1 MDRLTG
7 ATMDIA
13 KENIEQLKRIFPDVF
28 VEGKV
33 DFDKLRQVLGEY
45 VEESTENYSFT
56 WNGKGQALKLAQ
68 TPTTGTLRPCRED
81 SKNWDSTKNLY
92 IEGDNLE
99 VLKLLQKSYFAKV
112 KMIYIDPPY
121 NTGKDFVYKDDF
133 RDSIQNYKEI
143 TGQVDGEGKR
153 VSTNAETSGRYHT
166 DWLNMMYPRL
176 RLARNLL
183 TEDGVIFISI
193 DDNEVANLRKIC
205 DEIFGEDNFVT
216 NLIWKS
222 RSSISNDSEV
232 SRNHNHTL
240 VFCRSKEYLVFGG
253 EAIDSSEYDNPD
265 NDPRGSWKLVPI
277 DANHVG
283 GDTYYSIKNPY
294 TNVEYY
300 PPNGR
305 IWAYNQDKMNELIA
319 QNLIKFGK
327 KDDSSPKRKLF
338 YNDRIKKGDKKTPS
352 SIMEDCGTTKDGTK
366 IIMDLFEN
374 KKVFSYPK
382 SIEFIKK
389 LIEYAELKCNDFI
402 LDFFSGSST
411 TAHAVMQLNAEYNE
425 KYQFIMVQLDE
436 NLDVSLKY
444 AENEAKKVL
453 ENSIEFLDSINK
465 PHKLTEIGKERI
477 RRAGEKIKEEKGMLA
492 DELDIGFKVFKLDT
506 SNILQWQPKEEKQDL
521 EELKRQL
528 MAMGQVIATGRTD
541 LDVVYEIMLKMGLD
555 LTYPVE
561 ELTFAGK
568 KVYSVGTGALLICLA
583 DTVPLK
589 IAEEM
594 LKYKDINPELT
605 RIVFSDKSFKNDSTK
620 ISVKER
626 FTQAGFNQNA
636 FMTI

>member
-1 MDRLTG
+1 MTKLTG

-28 VEGKV
+28 TEGKV
-33 DFDKLRQVLGEY
+33 DYDKLRQVLGEY

-68 TPTTGTLRPCRED
+68 TPTAGTLRPCKED

-99 VLKLLQKSYFAKV
+99 VLKLLQKSYFGKV

-193 DDNEVANLRKIC
+193 DDNEVTNLRKIC
-205 DEIFGEDNFVT
+205 DEIFGEDNFVAQII
-216 NLIWKS
+216 L
-222 RSSISNDSEV
+222 E
-232 SRNHNHTL
+232 
-240 VFCRSKEYLVFGG
+240 
-253 EAIDSSEYDNPD
+253 
-265 NDPRGSWKLVPI
+265 NDPRARPYGAIATTHEYIVI
-277 DANHVG
+277 
-283 GDTYYSIKNPY
+283 YFKNA
-294 TNVEYY
+294 E
-300 PPNGR
+300 
-305 IWAYNQDKMNELIA
+305 NELYQLVDNNKKFDYQDENGGFDLYELRNRNIA
-319 QNLIKFGK
+319 FNVNNRPNLFYPFYLNPSNHDENGLYQIDLEYHSDWIEVFPVKSNNVQTVWRWGKEKAKANLNSILFGK
-327 KDDSSPKRKLF
+327 KNSSNGFQIVKKYREKTYSIHTVLNEKIYYTDRGTLELKSIFSNKLF
-338 YNDRIKKGDKKTPS
+338 DFPKTINLLNLLLKLSSKSNDI
-352 SIMEDCGTTKDGTK
+352 
-366 IIMDLFEN
+366 
-374 KKVFSYPK
+374 
-382 SIEFIKK
+382 
-389 LIEYAELKCNDFI
+389 I
-402 LDFFSGSST
+402 LDFFSGSAT
-411 TAHAVMQLNAEYNE
+411 TAHAVMQLNAEDGGKRQY
-425 KYQFIMVQLDE
+425 IMVQLPE
-436 NLDVSLKY
+436 
-444 AENEAKKVL
+444 
-453 ENSIEFLDSINK
+453 
-465 PHKLTEIGKERI
+465 LTEESSETYKAGYKNICEIGKERI

-492 DELDIGFKVFKLDT
+492 DDLDIGFKVFKLDT
-506 SNILQWQPKEEKQDL
+506 SNILQWQPKEEKQDI

-528 MAMGQVIATGRTD
+528 MAMGQVITTGRTD

-561 ELTFAGK
+561 ELTFADK
-568 KVYSVGTGALLICLA
+568 KVYSVGAGALLICLA
-583 DTVPLK
+583 DSVPLE

>member
-1 MDRLTG
+1 MTKLTG

-28 VEGKV
+28 TEGKV
-33 DFDKLRQVLGEY
+33 DYDKLRQVLGEY

-68 TPTTGTLRPCRED
+68 TPTAGTLRPCKED

-99 VLKLLQKSYFAKV
+99 VLKLLQKSYFGKV
-112 KMIYIDPPY
+112 KMIYIAPPY

-193 DDNEVANLRKIC
+193 DDNEVTNLRKIC
-205 DEIFGEDNFVT
+205 DEIFGEDNFVAQII
-216 NLIWKS
+216 L
-222 RSSISNDSEV
+222 E
-232 SRNHNHTL
+232 
-240 VFCRSKEYLVFGG
+240 
-253 EAIDSSEYDNPD
+253 
-265 NDPRGSWKLVPI
+265 NDPRARPYGAIATTHEYIVI
-277 DANHVG
+277 
-283 GDTYYSIKNPY
+283 YFKNA
-294 TNVEYY
+294 E
-300 PPNGR
+300 
-305 IWAYNQDKMNELIA
+305 NELYQLVDNNKKFDYQDENGGFDLYELRNRNIA
-319 QNLIKFGK
+319 FNVNNRPNLFYPFYLNPSNHDENGLYQIDLEYHSDWIEVFPVKSNNVQTVWRWGKEKAKANLNSILFGK
-327 KDDSSPKRKLF
+327 KNSSNGFQIVKKYREKTYSIHTVLNEKIYYTDRGTLELKSIFSNKLF
-338 YNDRIKKGDKKTPS
+338 DFPKTINLLNLLLKLSSKSNDI
-352 SIMEDCGTTKDGTK
+352 
-366 IIMDLFEN
+366 
-374 KKVFSYPK
+374 
-382 SIEFIKK
+382 
-389 LIEYAELKCNDFI
+389 I
-402 LDFFSGSST
+402 LDFFSGSAT
-411 TAHAVMQLNAEYNE
+411 TAHAVMQLNAEDGGKRQY
-425 KYQFIMVQLDE
+425 IMVQLPE
-436 NLDVSLKY
+436 
-444 AENEAKKVL
+444 
-453 ENSIEFLDSINK
+453 
-465 PHKLTEIGKERI
+465 LTEESSETYKAGYKNICEIGKERI

-492 DELDIGFKVFKLDT
+492 DDLDIGFKVFKLDT
-506 SNILQWQPKEEKQDL
+506 SNILQWQPKEEKQDI

-528 MAMGQVIATGRTD
+528 MAMGQVITTGRTD

-561 ELTFAGK
+561 ELTFADK
-568 KVYSVGTGALLICLA
+568 KVYSVGAGALLICLA
-583 DTVPLK
+583 DSVPLE